1 MVGSGTGGPKTE
13 TLGADTYTSNN
24 AEMKTAIAGSEKG
37 QAIAKDLVF
46 VSVR

>member
-24 AEMKTAIAGSEKG
+24 AEMKTAIAE
-37 QAIAKDLVF
+37 DLGF